1 MKTRANRPPAESG
14 GICLNC
20 YGAQVLYT
28 EHGAI
33 PCAMCAAHKLADDA
47 RARVCAPYCIK
58 CALNGTLF
66 DPDDDRACPECRR
79 LMRVLTVFG
88 EAATM
93 PRGETPNCR
102 ACNDT
107 GMLHDPHQP
116 CRMCDAYQRQAEHRA
131 YGYVALSRPV
141 PVASISF
148 DYARNRIQVA
158 DEDGEV
164 LAVAQPFLVP
174 DHRPESARRFDDEP
188 PSEWQELARY
198 LAVGLVIF
206 AIGCVVTVWGLM

>member
-1 MKTRANRPPAESG
+1 MKTEPTRRG
-14 GICLNC
+14 GIPSPTRKN
-20 YGAQVLYT
+20 LYESLAT
-28 EHGAI
+28 HESFII
-33 PCAMCAAHKLADDA
+33 PEGSK
-47 RARVCAPYCIK
+47 RYVRVV
-58 CALNGTLF
+58 GG
-66 DPDDDRACPECRR
+66 RR
-79 LMRVLTVFG
+79 LEQADALDG
-88 EAATM
+88 PWEAIA
-93 PRGETPNCR
+93 PNCR

-116 CRMCDAYQRQAEHRA
+116 CRMCDAYQRQAEQHA

-206 AIGCVVTVWGLM
+206 AIGCAVTVWGLM